1 MSGWIKL
8 EKSLENDPRVM
19 RMARLLCRNA
29 CALEGS
35 NASPS
40 MAVTVVVGAL
50 ARLWILADTHADC
63 DDVLNLGAVELDE
76 LVGVEG
82 FCGLMPSDWLEEIDD
97 TSVKLP
103 GFQEHNGTE
112 AKAKAQNAKRQARHR
127 DKGKSVKAPESN
139 ASPLRGRNAVPLPD
153 QDQTKTI
160 PDHIKIEE
168 GAKRAHQLPQGF
180 APTGSH
186 KELAAELHVNL
197 DNELAQ
203 FRDHHAAKG
212 SLMKDWDAAFRTWLR
227 NAAKFK
233 SATKP
238 TRSPALAI
246 DRSFSAVDY
255 WKGALPD
262 DAF

>member
-19 RMARLLCRNA
+19 RMARALSRNA
-29 CALEGS
+29 HALQGC
-35 NASPS
+35 NASHS
-40 MAVTVVVGAL
+40 LAVTVIVGAL
-50 ARLWILADTHADC
+50 ARLWILADTHADG
-63 DDVLNLGAVELDE
+63 DDVLNLGAVEIDE

-82 FCGLMPSDWLEEIDD
+82 FCELMPEDWLEEVDD

-127 DKGKSVKAPESN
+127 EKGKAVSALKGN
-139 ASPLRGRNAVPLPD
+139 ASPLRVRNAAPLPD
-153 QDQTKTI
+153 QDQTKTT
-160 PDHIKIEE
+160 PDHTKMED

-180 APTGSH
+180 TPTGSH

-203 FRDHHAAKG
+203 FRDHHTAKG
-212 SLMKDWDAAFRTWLR
+212 SAMKDWDAAFRTWLR
-227 NAAKFK
+227 NAARFK
-233 SATKP
+233 PVAKS
-238 TRSPALAI
+238 TRPPALAI
-246 DRSFSAVDY
+246 NRDFSKVDY